1 MGGIT
6 LIHLIEAYPAYDAL
20 VTEVFQRIGNG
31 TLTGYTSAISLTE
44 VLALPMRLG
53 NASLQQEY
61 RDLLLHSNHFST
73 VWIDFGIA
81 ESAAELRARY
91 NLRTPDALQIAAA
104 LSVGCEAFLTN
115 DVTLKRVTDLRI
127 LVLDGLEG

>member
-1 MGGIT
+1 
-6 LIHLIEAYPAYDAL
+6 
-20 VTEVFQRIGNG
+20 
-31 TLTGYTSAISLTE
+31 
-44 VLALPMRLG
+44 MRLG

-61 RDLLLHSNHFST
+61 RDLLLHSNHFRT